1 VDLTGKGAPPFRGV
15 SLEGKAY
22 SLDELKGKPVLLDFW
37 ASWCGP
43 CIRSMP
49 TLEKLHQDYA
59 AKGLVILGIDVGE
72 SRETVEKFLKTRNIP
87 YPIIMGDEAGIPAAY
102 GVSVFPTFVMI
113 APDGRIVSHQFG
125 LNESAL
131 GTIVSKA
138 GLTP

>member
-1 VDLTGKGAPPFRGV
+1 
-15 SLEGKAY
+15 
-22 SLDELKGKPVLLDFW
+22 
-37 ASWCGP
+37 
-43 CIRSMP
+43 MP

-59 AKGLVILGIDVGE
+59 AKGLVVLGIDVGE
-72 SRETVEKFLKTRNIP
+72 SRETVEKFLKTRTIP
-87 YPIIMGDEAGIPAAY
+87 YPVIMGDEAGIPAAY